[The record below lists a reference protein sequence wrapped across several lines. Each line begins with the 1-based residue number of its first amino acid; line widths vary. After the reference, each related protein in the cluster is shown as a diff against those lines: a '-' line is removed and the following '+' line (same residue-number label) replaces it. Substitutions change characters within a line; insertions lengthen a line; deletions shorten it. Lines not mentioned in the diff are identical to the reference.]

1 MSQESRGIT
10 SIVSMQLRTMP
21 YYIILCNTEIQ
32 KITLQYDEMS
42 HSLMTSLSKTNF
54 VVAETVTLIVLGAID
69 NAQRHAYNNNNNKV
83 IALNENIFPS
93 QTFPSLLL
101 LIAE

>member
-1 MSQESRGIT
+1 
-10 SIVSMQLRTMP
+10 MQLRTMQ

-42 HSLMTSLSKTNF
+42 HSLTSLSKTIF

-83 IALNENIFPS
+83 IALNENKS
-93 QTFPSLLL
+93 K
-101 LIAE
+101 

>member
-1 MSQESRGIT
+1 MKCH
-10 SIVSMQLRTMP
+10 
-21 YYIILCNTEIQ
+21 ILWPRFP
-32 KITLQYDEMS
+32 
-42 HSLMTSLSKTNF
+42 KTIF

-69 NAQRHAYNNNNNKV
+69 NAQRHAYNNNNNNNNNKV

-93 QTFPSLLL
+93 QTFPSLPL